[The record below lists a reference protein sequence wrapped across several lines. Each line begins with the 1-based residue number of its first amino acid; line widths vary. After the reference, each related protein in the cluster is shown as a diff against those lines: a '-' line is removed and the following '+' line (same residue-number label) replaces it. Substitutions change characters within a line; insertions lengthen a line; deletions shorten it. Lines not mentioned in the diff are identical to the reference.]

1 MTDSLSVPTVQKVR
15 DMLEAARNS
24 PMGRYLSESG
34 FDIDMNDPD
43 QANRLAMYVLHQLQV
58 MDSATRMLA
67 VRVEAL
73 EATIE
78 RSDALFV

>member
-24 PMGRYLSESG
+24 PMGRHLSESG
-34 FDIDMNDPD
+34 FDVDMSDPE

-67 VRVEAL
+67 VRVETL
-73 EATIE
+73 ESSIE
-78 RSDALFV
+78 RSDSLFV